1 MIRLGLVGCGKVV
14 EAFHLPALAHVPGL
28 TLSAL
33 VDVDTSRARALAV
46 RAGVPDARVATD
58 VREVMDV
65 CDAALI
71 ALPNHLHASVG
82 ALLLEH
88 GRHVLIEKPMATT
101 VAECT
106 RLIDAARAS
115 GAVLGV
121 AMVRRFTP
129 AYQLVADL
137 AASHAFG
144 AVRRIA
150 VREGVVYN
158 WPATTG
164 FFVKRAESGGGVLV
178 DFGPHV
184 LDGIVSWLGPLVVT
198 SYEDDAYG
206 GVEAECRVTL
216 TSPAGAAIDVEL
228 SRLRLLPCTARVE
241 FERALVEV
249 NLRSGAIDLVVG
261 DSSHPIR
268 GQAGSGAIGAWTPG
282 SDPFALQFAA
292 FAEDIRGERGVLPTA
307 LAARDIAVM
316 FEQCAEL
323 RNPLSGPATPA
334 MAHGEESRA

>member
-1 MIRLGLVGCGKVV
+1 MIRFAIIGCGKVV
-14 EAFHLPALAHVPGL
+14 EAFHVPALAQVPGL
-28 TLSAL
+28 MLSAV
-33 VDVDTSRARALAV
+33 VDVDAARARALAA
-46 RAGVPDARVATD
+46 RAGAPDAQVATH
-58 VREVMDV
+58 VREVIDA

-106 RLIDAARAS
+106 RLVDAARAS

-129 AYQLVADL
+129 AYQFVADL
-137 AASHAFG
+137 AASRAFG
-144 AVRRIA
+144 PVTRIT

-184 LDGIVSWLGPLVVT
+184 IDGILSWIGPLTAT

-216 TSPAGAAIDVEL
+216 TASAGAAIDVEL

-241 FERALVEV
+241 FERATVEV
-249 NLRSGAIDLVVG
+249 NLRSGAVDLAVG
-261 DSSHPIR
+261 GSSHPVR
-268 GQAGSGAIGAWTPG
+268 GQAGSGAVGAWTPG
-282 SDPFALQFAA
+282 VDPFALQLAA
-292 FAEDIRGERGVLPTA
+292 FRDDIVAGRGVLPTA
-307 LAARDIAVM
+307 LAARDIAVL
-316 FEQCAEL
+316 FEQCGAM
-323 RNPLSGPATPA
+323 RRPMSGPATPA
-334 MAHGEESRA
+334 VDRLGEARA